1 MPFIIYNLLQT
12 IFLGEVIMNNN
23 YWQQFLSTG
32 KIEYYLNYV
41 KTEKNNEIQDRWLD
55 FKTNTSGGK

>member
-55 FKTNTSGGK
+55 FKTNSSGRK

>member
-1 MPFIIYNLLQT
+1 
-12 IFLGEVIMNNN
+12 MNNN

-55 FKTNTSGGK
+55 FKTNSSGRK

>member
-41 KTEKNNEIQDRWLD
+41 NTEKNNEIQDRWLD
-55 FKTNTSGGK
+55 FKTNSSGRK